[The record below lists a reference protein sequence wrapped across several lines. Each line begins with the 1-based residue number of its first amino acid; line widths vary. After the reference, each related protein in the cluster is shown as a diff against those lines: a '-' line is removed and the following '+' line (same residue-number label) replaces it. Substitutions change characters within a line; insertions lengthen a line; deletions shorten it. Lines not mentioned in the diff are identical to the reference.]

1 MKLQKPEVMTMTLL
15 ENVFKILVEKEEG
28 EFLDSLT
35 VRVCVVRDFET
46 ESLSARPNVVKF

>member
-35 VRVCVVRDFET
+35 FRGYASGRGFYPEM
-46 ESLSARPNVVKF
+46 FF